1 MVKIGDLVIVLYEKK
16 SYNLIVAEG
25 QTSSTWLVM
34 TPNGA
39 IRRIAGLELKL
50 VQKAS
55 HEN

>member
-1 MVKIGDLVIVLYEKK
+1 MLNLGDLVIVLYEKK

-25 QTSSTWLVM
+25 QTSSTWFIM
-34 TPNGA
+34 TPSGT
-39 IRRIAGLELKL
+39 IRIVAGLELKL